1 MLNATFNN
9 ISAISWQSVLLVE
22 ELEYPKKTS
31 DLSQVTDKLY
41 HIMLF
46 TSPWTGFELT
56 TLVVIGTDC
65 TGSCQSNYHTITT
78 TMALKAIFTF
88 FWQDVISDNER
99 GCLFLYIR
107 LKLSLIE
114 IKDKDEKPV
123 IRCNEEDKI
132 TIWVKLLHVLRTNAI
147 HRWYISPT
155 C

>member
-1 MLNATFNN
+1 
-9 ISAISWQSVLLVE
+9 
-22 ELEYPKKTS
+22 
-31 DLSQVTDKLY
+31 
-41 HIMLF
+41 
-46 TSPWTGFELT
+46 
-56 TLVVIGTDC
+56 
-65 TGSCQSNYHTITT
+65 
-78 TMALKAIFTF
+78 
-88 FWQDVISDNER
+88 
-99 GCLFLYIR
+99 